1 MEEVIKGFKGF
12 RKDMTAKRNNFQYE
26 EGKEY
31 ETDTAYVCHAGFH
44 ACEHPLD
51 CFRYYAPLESVF
63 HEVQQSGE
71 ISRNNGDSKV
81 ASTKIKIGPS
91 IDIAGMM
98 KEAIK
103 YTQKKMEEN
112 KKFEEMTR
120 TLADQQSNE
129 DYATVYR
136 EVSSATGVYGFSS
149 ATDYRGVSAATG
161 YYGSSLATERRGVSA
176 TTGDCGV
183 SVADGI
189 CGVSVATGER
199 GSSLA
204 TERRGV
210 SATTG
215 DCGVSVADG
224 ICGVS
229 VATGERGSS
238 LATDY
243 RGVSATTG
251 YYGSSSATGNG
262 GVSVATYCSGSSS
275 AWGKNSIAVAWG
287 YHGKARGVIGSYLVL
302 GDWHGDE
309 NNCCIPRL
317 LTLNG
322 AKMVQVDGENIKE
335 NTWYTMKNGEIV
347 EAEEE

>member
-204 TERRGV
+204 T
-210 SATTG
+210 
-215 DCGVSVADG
+215 
-224 ICGVS
+224 
-229 VATGERGSS
+229 
-238 LATDY
+238 DY